1 MTTPTTVGRRGRPAI
16 VHDNVRVRAF
26 LCRFAS
32 LIDLTEEVPE
42 LDDVLTGIAHLQTE
56 GQCSS
61 RPLSKRMLFR
71 ALQACDVISTDA
83 IAGALGR
90 DYSRATLGRYTAHAR
105 AASKAI
111 ERLLRLRPDWE
122 AAAGGLRAARDEL
135 DAPFLLDVAFDLAD

>member
-1 MTTPTTVGRRGRPAI
+1 MTTVDTPRRGRPAI
-16 VHDNVRVRAF
+16 VHDNSRVQAF

-32 LIDLTEEVPE
+32 LFDLTEEVPE

-56 GQCSS
+56 GQHST

-71 ALQACDVISTDA
+71 ALQDCDAISTDA
-83 IAGALGR
+83 IARALGR
-90 DYSRATLGRYTAHAR
+90 DYSRATVGRYTAHAR

-122 AAAGGLRAARDEL
+122 TAAGGLRAARDEL
-135 DAPFLLDVAFDLAD
+135 DTPFLLDVALDLAD